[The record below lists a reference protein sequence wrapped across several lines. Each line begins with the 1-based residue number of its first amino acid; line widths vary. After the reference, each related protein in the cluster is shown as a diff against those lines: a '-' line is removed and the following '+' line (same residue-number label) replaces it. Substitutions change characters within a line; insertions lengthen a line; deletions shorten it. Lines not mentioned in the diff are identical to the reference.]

1 MKKYA
6 VLIGFGVAL
15 LPMSAWAGCYVT
27 DSFCPDDYVL
37 VPRTSGQT
45 DYSQLYRSNRYN
57 DDQQFQPPPPRY
69 NGRAHG
75 DLSVFKMFNQPP
87 KDPFDFDN

>member
-6 VLIGFGVAL
+6 ILIGFGGAL

-37 VPRTSGQT
+37 VPRTYGQT

-69 NGRAHG
+69 YNNDDASVLRRALDTVPDG
-75 DLSVFKMFNQPP
+75 SFYKPRN
-87 KDPFDFDN
+87 